1 MRITSGGGIHFNNGE
16 LIERVNVVA
25 NKLSAA
31 SNIDLED
38 GMMHLFTTTETT
50 TLTPN
55 IRINSST
62 TLNDTMATGDAI
74 SVTIVTTAAAAG
86 YAATVNIDGATVGT
100 NGGTLNWTGGSAPSD
115 GGSSGVDIYA
125 YTIMKTASATYT
137 VVATQ
142 TKTS

>member
-50 TLTPN
+50 T
-55 IRINSST
+55 
-62 TLNDTMATGDAI
+62 
-74 SVTIVTTAAAAG
+74 
-86 YAATVNIDGATVGT
+86 
-100 NGGTLNWTGGSAPSD
+100 
-115 GGSSGVDIYA
+115 IYSK
-125 YTIMKTASATYT
+125 Y
-137 VVATQ
+137 
-142 TKTS
+142 